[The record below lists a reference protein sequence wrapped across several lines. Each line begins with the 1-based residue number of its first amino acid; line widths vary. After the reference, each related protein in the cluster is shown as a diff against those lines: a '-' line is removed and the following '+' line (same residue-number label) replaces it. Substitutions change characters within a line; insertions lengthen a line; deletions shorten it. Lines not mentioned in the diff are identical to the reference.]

1 MWRVR
6 GACAPNWSSTPGSPA
21 VTNLATTGF
30 VRPANSIKEMFLPQH
45 EKLFAYQGQGRQIS
59 IVPIE
64 RPDVEQILLAARPCD
79 AAALP
84 VLDHVF
90 NWDFQ
95 DSFFRQRRANTTV
108 VTIACREHDHHC
120 FCTSL
125 GLAPDAT
132 RGSDVLLVP
141 LDDEHLEARFVTER
155 DGGSWKSGPSNRTA
169 WEQVGPGPEL
179 QFELTRVAGH
189 V

>member
-1 MWRVR
+1 MSRILSQATLREAANRWLAEGKRVAGPRRVR
-6 GACAPNWSSTPGSPA
+6 PELVQYAWLSRGDD
-21 VTNLATTGF
+21 LATTGF
-30 VRPANSIKEMFLPQH
+30 VRPANSIKAMFLPQH

-95 DSFFRQRRANTTV
+95 DSFFRQRRA
-108 VTIACREHDHHC
+108 
-120 FCTSL
+120 
-125 GLAPDAT
+125 T
-132 RGSDVLLVP
+132 R
-141 LDDEHLEARFVTER
+141 R
-155 DGGSWKSGPSNRTA
+155 W
-169 WEQVGPGPEL
+169 
-179 QFELTRVAGH
+179 
-189 V
+189 